1 MDKISQKVTK
11 DPKHVEA
18 ARKGRENYMNKL
30 KQIILYDVKKAE
42 ILAMHAMKLPA
53 PPTLPPPL
61 PTALPTLPPVI
72 LIFKALV
79 YLLSLSLAF
88 AYFLHLTL
96 PRLQIKNKSMKNR
109 INDQKDGICF
119 RKIYNKMSIFD
130 WKKNIEDSIKYGLII
145 TATTTG
151 NAANVKSP
159 KASIPGCH
167 GYHETYQWNMWS
179 GIGEILWALQEM
191 DQRVMQQ
198 KLYGPLRAIKL
209 PKSFQHVLS

>member
-18 ARKGRENYMNKL
+18 AHKGRENYMNKL

-72 LIFKALV
+72 LIFIALV

-130 WKKNIEDSIKYGLII
+130 WKKNIEESVKYGLII
-145 TATTTG
+145 TATTTE

-167 GYHETYQWNMWS
+167 GYHETYQWNMWR
-179 GIGEILWALQEM
+179 GIGEILRALQEM

-198 KLYGPLRAIKL
+198 KLYGLLRAIKL